1 MGFAWI
7 GSLIVFSWAFFT
19 LGRKYQD
26 FQDIML
32 ARRVA
37 RLVEQRK
44 QVKETLN
51 LEDEIPEAYTGQ
63 GLRGLEKARGK
74 VK

>member
-37 RLVEQRK
+37 RLIEQRK
-44 QVKETLN
+44 QVRDGNEVF
-51 LEDEIPEAYTGQ
+51 EEA
-63 GLRGLEKARGK
+63 LASDPKLARFDK
-74 VK
+74 RQNEVKTK

>member
-26 FQDIML
+26 LQDVML

-37 RLVEQRK
+37 RLIEQRR
-44 QVKETLN
+44 QVQEGNEMYKNVPEPYIPSVDERLKE
-51 LEDEIPEAYTGQ
+51 AA
-63 GLRGLEKARGK
+63 KK
-74 VK
+74 

>member
-7 GSLIVFSWAFFT
+7 GSLVVFSWAFFS

-37 RLVEQRK
+37 RLIDQRK
-44 QVKETLN
+44 QVREGN
-51 LEDEIPEAYTGQ
+51 EVFEEAQ
-63 GLRGLEKARGK
+63 ALDPRVAKFKDRQNE
-74 VK
+74 VKTK